1 MYGGDSSG
9 CSLASVLRYETG
21 NEASSITGKIQ
32 AATIRCEIDKINQF
46 YTANPRP
53 QVAACYVPQMNYYG
67 GGRRSGTHLA
77 HQVRQYEICTYNQ
90 NLAVKALRQ
99 VPDPCPQNVI
109 QAARFQ
115 QYQRRVAAAP
125 CPINQEHI
133 NVGVPHPVNGP
144 CNPIIGIYQTRIQ

>member
-1 MYGGDSSG
+1 
-9 CSLASVLRYETG
+9 
-21 NEASSITGKIQ
+21 
-32 AATIRCEIDKINQF
+32 
-46 YTANPRP
+46 
-53 QVAACYVPQMNYYG
+53 VAACYVPQMNYFG

-99 VPDPCPQNVI
+99 VPNPCPQNVI

-115 QYQRRVAAAP
+115 QYQRRAAAAP
-125 CPINQEHI
+125 CPVNQEHI

-144 CNPIIGIYQTRIQ
+144 CHNIIGIHQIRIQ